1 MSSKRISKKELKEDA
16 FVSGAFEA
24 SHYVQE
30 HLSKIIGGIIGVLVL
45 MGLVW
50 MYVNFRTETRAD
62 AAVAM
67 FRAEGLYLNR
77 QFTLAATDFENIADD
92 YSGTLQGNKAVYFAA
107 DSYYNAGDYDR
118 ALELFSRFIGDNGS
132 DEPLMVNVLVGIG
145 ACHEQF
151 EEYPQALENYHRALE
166 LAEYDFQRVEI
177 LSSISRAHRQAG
189 QSEQAIAMLDEII
202 ESYPDDPRNGEFI
215 EIRAELKA
223 GLAAGTGS

>member
-1 MSSKRISKKELKEDA
+1 MGSKRISKKELKEDA

-24 SHYVQE
+24 SHYIQE
-30 HLSKIIGGIIGVLVL
+30 HLSKIIGGIIGGLVL

-67 FRAEGLYLNR
+67 FRTEGLYLNR
-77 QFTLAATDFENIADD
+77 QFSLAAVDFENIADD
-92 YSGTLQGNKAVYFAA
+92 YSGTVQGNKAVYFAA

-145 ACHEQF
+145 ACREQF
-151 EEYPQALENYHRALE
+151 EEYPQAIESYNQALE
-166 LAEYDFQRVEI
+166 SALFEFQKIEV
-177 LSSISRAHRQAG
+177 LSCISRAYRLSG
-189 QSEQAIAMLDEII
+189 DNEQAIATLNRII
-202 ESYPDDPRNGEFI
+202 DTYPDNPRNGEFI
-215 EIRAELKA
+215 EIRAELRAANQA
-223 GLAAGTGS
+223 G

>member
-92 YSGTLQGNKAVYFAA
+92 YSGTVQGNKAVYFAA

-145 ACHEQF
+145 ACREQF
-151 EEYPQALENYHRALE
+151 EEYPQAIESYNQALE
-166 LAEYDFQRVEI
+166 SARFEFQKIEA
-177 LSSISRAHRQAG
+177 LSCISRAYRLSG
-189 QSEQAIAMLDEII
+189 DNEQAITTLSQII
-202 ESYPDDPRNGEFI
+202 DTYPDNPRNGEFI
-215 EIRAELKA
+215 EIRAELRAAKQA
-223 GLAAGTGS
+223 G